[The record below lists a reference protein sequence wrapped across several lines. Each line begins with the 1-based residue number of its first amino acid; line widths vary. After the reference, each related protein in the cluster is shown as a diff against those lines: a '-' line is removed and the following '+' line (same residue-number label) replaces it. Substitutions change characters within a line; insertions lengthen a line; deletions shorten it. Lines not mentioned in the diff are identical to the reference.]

1 MRELQVPPPDRPRLG
16 RVGRARRLCEAD
28 EEAGPQGRRTK
39 APDALEAGRRPRG
52 GLREAGRVR
61 EFGLRRRP
69 DDREQDPRED
79 ARYREGVP
87 DGSLRGKAELR
98 HDAAVLERA
107 AGEAEA
113 VLTPAPRV
121 IGRAIRDLGAEVAM
135 LKYVEVIGSAY
146 HDPNRHEEQTDT
158 ARGGLPRVLRA
169 HALVFC
175 ALEDWRG
182 MGLGEHPRPET
193 SGWAVDSLCSDFSP
207 RGGRRIP

>member
-1 MRELQVPPPDRPRLG
+1 MRSFPRRGPDRSDAGPSGMRELQVPPPDRPRLG
-16 RVGRARRLCEAD
+16 RVDRARRLCEAD
-28 EEAGPQGRRTK
+28 EEAGPHGRRTK
-39 APDALEAGRRPRG
+39 APHPLETGRRPRG

-87 DGSLRGKAELR
+87 ERSLRGEAEIR

-158 ARGGLPRVLRA
+158 ARGGLPRGLKA
-169 HALVFC
+169 HALVVC
-175 ALEDWRG
+175 ALADWRG
-182 MGLGEHPRPET
+182 HGVRAAPRP
-193 SGWAVDSLCSDFSP
+193 
-207 RGGRRIP
+207 